1 MTLAAY
7 NAFYT
12 GLRAAL
18 FLSAILVFLA
28 GVFAY
33 VVLSGRRRPGET

>member
-7 NAFYT
+7 SAFYT

-18 FLSAILVFLA
+18 LVSAILVFIA

-33 VVLSGRRRPGET
+33 VTLSGRHRPAEI